1 MASTLH
7 ISRSLVDQI
16 LLETMRSRLEVCGLL
31 LGQGGQA
38 EAIERCANVHPTPA
52 THFEL
57 DPAALFRALRAARA
71 DGPRVI
77 GHYHSHP
84 SGLASPSATDA
95 ASAPPDGA
103 FWLIA
108 AGRDLTAWRA
118 VHGGAVH
125 ERFDPVTLAI
135 AP

>member
-1 MASTLH
+1 M
-7 ISRSLVDQI
+7 DQI
-16 LLETMRSRLEVCGLL
+16 NSETMRSRLEVCGLL
-31 LGQGGQA
+31 LGQRSQV
-38 EAIERCANVHPTPA
+38 EAIAPCANVHTTPA

-57 DPAALFRALRAARA
+57 DPAALFRALRAAR
-71 DGPRVI
+71 GGGSRVI

-84 SGLASPSATDA
+84 SGDALPSITDA

-108 AGRDLTAWRA
+108 ASSDLTAWRA
-118 VHGGAVH
+118 VHDGAVH
-125 ERFDPVTLAI
+125 GRFDPVTLAI